1 MIKPIKNV
9 SNTFICIIFS
19 IRLVHAAQVSRSAWT
34 NKRGRQTQTTAI
46 NFPRINV
53 SLGQRLLFIHQFSI
67 PFHSATR
74 FTLRFRFRKRI
85 FRPRNRTGISSKASL
100 AEGDVSICGDRARSY
115 VADLRQTRLPHL
127 HGNIIIPRL
136 SRTDTLNLPCQTC
149 GFHAADEKPGRRG
162 VFYRLNLTN
171 GCCKF
176 VQRFCRAQRI
186 HFETVRDK
194 FR

>member
-1 MIKPIKNV
+1 M
-9 SNTFICIIFS
+9 
-19 IRLVHAAQVSRSAWT
+19 QVQNA
-34 NKRGRQTQTTAI
+34 G
-46 NFPRINV
+46 
-53 SLGQRLLFIHQFSI
+53 
-67 PFHSATR
+67 
-74 FTLRFRFRKRI
+74 RKRI

-115 VADLRQTRLPHL
+115 VADLRQTRLVHL

-162 VFYRLNLTN
+162 VFYRFNLTN

-176 VQRFCRAQRI
+176 VQRFCRAHRGSI
-186 HFETVRDK
+186 SKLARCAVYLDK
-194 FR
+194 FYNRIFRRF